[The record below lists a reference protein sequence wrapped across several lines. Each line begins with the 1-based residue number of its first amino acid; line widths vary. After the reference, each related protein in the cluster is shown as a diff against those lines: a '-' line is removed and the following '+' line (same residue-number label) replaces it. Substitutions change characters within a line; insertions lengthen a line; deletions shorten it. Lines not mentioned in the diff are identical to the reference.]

1 MKKSFDHIQNSWL
14 YRLSKSIGDV
24 VIISALFLLFCLPVV
39 TIGASVTALYYTVYR
54 KYHKHIDEVSKD
66 FMRSLKDNLK
76 NATIIHIIYLLY
88 SALVGFN
95 IYFALNGF
103 GGVKLPDWYIVVS
116 FIPVLPVIFT
126 LPFVYP
132 LLARFSNGLKG
143 TVTNSYTLCMI
154 NFPKF
159 LLIWLIFIV
168 ALTISVCFPPAALL
182 TPAGAMYLTQM
193 ITEKAFAKAIAVET
207 SRGEKAD
214 GTEVAADG

>member
-24 VIISALFLLFCLPVV
+24 VIISALFLLFCLPIV

-54 KYHKHIDEVSKD
+54 KYHKHIDDVSKD

-132 LLARFSNGLKG
+132 LLARFSNGLKS

-168 ALTISVCFPPAALL
+168 ALAISVCFPPAALL

-193 ITEKAFAKAIAVET
+193 ITEKAFAKAIAVEK

-214 GTEVAADG
+214 GTEVAADD